1 MTTHAPRSRTEIGI
15 VIAVAIMASIL
26 GGALGYTWQRNVVRN
41 ANDRA
46 AIAEARQQYLE
57 RKVVDLESKVRA
69 FTTTTAAEPSD
80 DTTSPDAPTKTP
92 SKSTSEKQ
100 IGFITNI
107 SEEAGKYTLTIDYV
121 EMLTGK
127 AAQDAHIADGRGPI
141 DGELFYLRNQNKR
154 LRTFPV
160 SSKVKVVMWTWN
172 MESEGVKATSIPW
185 GQFFDVMPGGVNP
198 QDRFK
203 SIPYWVTITDGAISK
218 VEEQYLP

>member
-1 MTTHAPRSRTEIGI
+1 
-15 VIAVAIMASIL
+15 MASIL

-203 SIPYWVTITDGAISK
+203 SLPYWVTITDGAISK